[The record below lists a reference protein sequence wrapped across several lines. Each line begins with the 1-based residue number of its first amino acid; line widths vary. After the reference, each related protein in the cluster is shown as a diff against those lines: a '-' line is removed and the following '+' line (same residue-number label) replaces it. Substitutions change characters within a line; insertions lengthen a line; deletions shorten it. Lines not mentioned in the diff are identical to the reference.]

1 MIVLPSEA
9 TPIIG
14 PDWTCWEEQTDL
26 KDLRTNSCFI
36 HKITPDESLAEEK
49 KTMDRRSLLQGLL
62 ALPIVG
68 VVDGCRHQ
76 PYSDDF
82 QSPQGRATTLKVVID
97 GAFAIV
103 IQTNNRSRV
112 RVFTPKDPDNLHKFY
127 FLDGSE
133 RIESKRALE
142 PREAN
147 RRYNFELP
155 TDGLRISSQETHID
169 PKLKSFYATTDLWCQ
184 EDYPMTIDL
193 PRPKGISA
201 LLPLLPATFKKN
213 HQEACMA
220 IVRVLEYDVTDLS
233 RVKIVWDGGK
243 DLHVTPCASLIKRYE
258 DACQEHE
265 RGKTDASDSSQERV
279 TSCPARSKEL
289 AAYFAKS
296 DAVFFFGTTV
306 PADLKDL
313 FHPLK
318 FFNEQILASFPRL
331 RDRLELAEIRP
342 REVCRNQATSS
353 HVDATEAEQSTPRF
367 TEVSDMSDCTVSGPL
382 VAFP

>member
-1 MIVLPSEA
+1 
-9 TPIIG
+9 
-14 PDWTCWEEQTDL
+14 
-26 KDLRTNSCFI
+26 
-36 HKITPDESLAEEK
+36 
-49 KTMDRRSLLQGLL
+49 
-62 ALPIVG
+62 VG

-82 QSPQGRATTLKVVID
+82 QSPRGRATTLKVVID

-133 RIESKRALE
+133 QIESKRALE

-201 LLPLLPATFKKN
+201 LLPLVPVTFKKN

-220 IVRVLEYDVTDLS
+220 VVRVLEYDVTDLS
-233 RVKIVWDGGK
+233 RVKIAWNGGK
-243 DLHVTPCASLIKRYE
+243 DLRVTPGAALMKRYE
-258 DACQEHE
+258 DACREQEG
-265 RGKTDASDSSQERV
+265 GKSKASESSQEHV
-279 TSCPARSKEL
+279 PSCEARSKEL
-289 AAYFAKS
+289 ASYFAKS
-296 DAVFFFGTTV
+296 DAVFFFGTSL
-306 PADLKDL
+306 PAGTKDL
-313 FHPLK
+313 VHPLT
-318 FFNEQILASFPRL
+318 FFNDQILASFPRL

-342 REVCRNQATSS
+342 GEVCRNQATSS
-353 HVDATEAEQSTPRF
+353 HMEAPEAKQSAPRF
-367 TEVSDMSDCTVSGPL
+367 TEVSYVDDCTIGGPL
-382 VAFP
+382 VSFP